1 MELLAPAGSF
11 AAFEAALAEG
21 ADAVYLGAPELNAR
35 TLARDF
41 TFAEIG
47 SMIQYAHRLGAK
59 VYIAM
64 NSLVKEAEL
73 PLALE
78 SLAHFDS
85 FKADALIIQDIGL
98 LHLARTSFPDLRLH
112 ASTLMSVHNSSAV
125 KELVDLG
132 CKRVVLPRELTVEE
146 IATIFRK
153 TGAELEVF
161 VHGAMCFSYSGL
173 CLFSSLHGGKSS
185 LRGQCVQPCRRQYS
199 WQKKKSTKGTRRVT
213 GKGGGYLFSMNDLS
227 AIELLPELIR
237 AGIKSLKIEGRLKSA
252 EYVRKTVR
260 AYRLM
265 LDNIDKTGSD
275 RQKILNKARQLLD
288 EAMGRRRSTGFFL
301 NRRPQEAIT
310 PHFSGN
316 VGMMV
321 GKVHKLETKFV
332 SHGRQTTSLTVSLR
346 HPVQAGD
353 RLRLHNEKTGERITF
368 TLRSLW
374 IGQRETQQGRKG
386 QTVRIVTQQKFQG
399 KPEKNFQGSLFRVDI
414 GSGRQDEKSA
424 REKILGKSGKNQALG
439 KSKTNSVLQGIAVDS
454 VPSGDVFLQN
464 GGTRTFDTGYPR
476 GQVQWWIKVN
486 AFRDMHFRLPMVPEK
501 YIVPVT
507 GENVEQGIKLFKK
520 YYETVIWSF
529 PPVILE
535 DRLDWYSRAAADLA
549 QNKYTQFQIGHFSQL
564 SLFQPTSEN
573 QPPLK
578 IYGDYTVNILNSLSL
593 RKMRQT
599 GLAGTLF
606 SIETDRDNLAESL
619 SGFRQHHLN
628 FLVGMYV
635 YGRPPLFTAR
645 LDDLRYNYGKRFVSP
660 RGEEYILSRAYEMTL
675 ARSVKPFSLLGEWKN
690 LARMDV
696 DYFFVDLSTGNMKR
710 NVAELIA
717 FYNKKGELSSGMS
730 GNFFEALA

>member
-1 MELLAPAGSF
+1 MNSKNPQSKVMELLAPVGSF

-35 TLARDF
+35 ALVRDF

-47 SMIQYAHRLGAK
+47 AMIQYAHLQGAK

-78 SLAHFDS
+78 SLAHFDA

-98 LHLARTSFPDLRLH
+98 LHLARTGFPDLPLH
-112 ASTLMSVHNSSAV
+112 ASTLMSAHNSSAV
-125 KELVDLG
+125 RMLTDLG

-185 LRGQCVQPCRRQYS
+185 LRGKCVQPCRRQYS
-199 WQKKKSTKGTRRVT
+199 WQKKKSTKGTRQVS

-227 AIELLPELIR
+227 AIELLPELAR
-237 AGIKSLKIEGRLKSA
+237 AGVKSLKIEGRLKSA
-252 EYVRKTVR
+252 EYVRKTIR
-260 AYRLM
+260 AYRLL

-275 RQKILNKARQLLD
+275 RQEIQNKARQLLD

-301 NRRPQEAIT
+301 SRRPQEVIT

-321 GKVHKLETKFV
+321 GRVHKLETKFV
-332 SHGRQTTSLTVSLR
+332 AHGRQTTSLTVSLR
-346 HPVQAGD
+346 HPLRIGD

-374 IGQRETQQGRKG
+374 VGPRTVQQGNAG
-386 QTVRIVTQQKFQG
+386 QTVRMATQQKFSG
-399 KPEKNFQGSLFRVDI
+399 KPEKNFKGSLFRVDI

-424 REKILGKSGKNQALG
+424 RGKILGKAQKNKAPD
-439 KSKTNSVLQGIAVDS
+439 SKKINNVMRTIAEDS
-454 VPSGDVFLQN
+454 IICGDVSLQN
-464 GGTRTFDTGYPR
+464 SDTRIFDKGPSR
-476 GQVQWWIKVN
+476 GQAQWWIKVN
-486 AFRDMHFRLPMVPEK
+486 AFRDMHFRLPMVPGK

-507 GENVEQGIKLFKK
+507 EENVQQGIKFFKK
-520 YYETVIWSF
+520 YYENVIWSF

-535 DRLDWYSRAAADLA
+535 DRFDWYFRATAALA
-549 QNKYTQFQIGHFSQL
+549 QNKYTQFQIGHFSQI
-564 SLFQPTSEN
+564 SLFPPASEN

-578 IYGDYTVNILNSLSL
+578 I
-593 RKMRQT
+593 
-599 GLAGTLF
+599 
-606 SIETDRDNLAESL
+606 
-619 SGFRQHHLN
+619 
-628 FLVGMYV
+628 
-635 YGRPPLFTAR
+635 
-645 LDDLRYNYGKRFVSP
+645 
-660 RGEEYILSRAYEMTL
+660 
-675 ARSVKPFSLLGEWKN
+675 
-690 LARMDV
+690 
-696 DYFFVDLSTGNMKR
+696 
-710 NVAELIA
+710 
-717 FYNKKGELSSGMS
+717 
-730 GNFFEALA
+730 